1 VATPAVLGDFV
12 QRLVGPL
19 RERVRTFVAGLE
31 PRERN
36 LLYVAAGVT
45 VVLLLWLAV
54 WEPLAG
60 QLDGLDQKIAAAQRD
75 LGEIERLKV
84 RHAELEQQVA
94 ELERRAGGSENAA
107 SLFAQLESV
116 TVPIVGRERI
126 TAMNP
131 QSRAVGDR
139 FEEESVDMRLDG
151 IPVRELVKLLH
162 EIEDGDPPMEVAR
175 AAFKRQYKDQTQLD
189 VSLVVA
195 RLKPK

>member
-1 VATPAVLGDFV
+1 VVRDLL
-12 QRLVGPL
+12 QRLLGPP
-19 RERVRTFVAGLE
+19 RERVRAFVAGLE

-36 LLYVAAGVT
+36 LLYVAGGVT
-45 VVLLLWLAV
+45 VVLLLWIAV
-54 WEPLAG
+54 WEPLAA
-60 QLDGLDQKIAAAQRD
+60 QLDGIDQKIAAARRD

-84 RHAELEQQVA
+84 RHEELEAQVA

-107 SLFAQLESV
+107 SLFAQLESL
-116 TVPIVGRERI
+116 TVPVVGRERI

-131 QSRAVGDR
+131 QSRDVGDR

-151 IPVRELVKLLH
+151 VPVRELVKLLH

-175 AAFKRQYKDQTQLD
+175 AAFKRQYKDPTQLD

>member
-1 VATPAVLGDFV
+1 MFGDLLQRFLG
-12 QRLVGPL
+12 PP
-19 RERVRTFVAGLE
+19 RERVRAFVAGLE

-36 LLYVAAGVT
+36 LLYLAAGVT

-60 QLDGLDQKIAAAQRD
+60 QLDGLDQKIAAAKRD

-84 RHAELEQQVA
+84 RHEALEEQVQD
-94 ELERRAGGSENAA
+94 LERRAGGSENAA

-151 IPVRELVKLLH
+151 VPVRELVKLLH
-162 EIEDGDPPMEVAR
+162 EIEDGEPPMEVAR
-175 AAFKRQYKDQTQLD
+175 AAFKRQYKDPTHLD

>member
-1 VATPAVLGDFV
+1 MVRDLL
-12 QRLVGPL
+12 QRLLGPP
-19 RERVRTFVAGLE
+19 RERARAFIAGLE

-45 VVLLLWLAV
+45 VALLLWLAV

-60 QLDGLDQKIAAAQRD
+60 QLDGLDQKIAAAKRD
-75 LGEIERLKV
+75 LGDIERLKV
-84 RHAELEQQVA
+84 RQEELEAQV
-94 ELERRAGGSENAA
+94 ENLERRAGDTENAA

-151 IPVRELVKLLH
+151 VPVRELVKLLH
-162 EIEDGDPPMEVAR
+162 EIEDGEPPMEVAR
-175 AAFKRQYKDQTQLD
+175 AALKRQYKDPTQLD

>member
-1 VATPAVLGDFV
+1 VVRDLL
-12 QRLVGPL
+12 QRLLGPP
-19 RERVRTFVAGLE
+19 RERARAFIAGLE

-45 VVLLLWLAV
+45 VALLLWLAV

-60 QLDGLDQKIAAAQRD
+60 QLDGLDQKIAAAKRD
-75 LGEIERLKV
+75 LGDIERLKV
-84 RHAELEQQVA
+84 RQEELEAQV
-94 ELERRAGGSENAA
+94 ENLERRAGDTENAA

-151 IPVRELVKLLH
+151 VPVRELVKLLH
-162 EIEDGDPPMEVAR
+162 EIEDGEPPMEVAR
-175 AAFKRQYKDQTQLD
+175 AALKRQYKDPTQLD